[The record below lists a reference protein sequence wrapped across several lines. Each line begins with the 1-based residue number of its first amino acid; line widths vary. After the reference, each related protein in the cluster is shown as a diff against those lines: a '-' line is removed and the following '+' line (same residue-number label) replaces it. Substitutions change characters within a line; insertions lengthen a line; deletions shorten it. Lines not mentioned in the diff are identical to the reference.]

1 MPNSQYRVREPGP
14 KPKTTRSKAAS
25 ADVMTIIEAEPY
37 PFDLDPARNYL
48 LIFVMHRDFVEP
60 GGFGV

>member
-1 MPNSQYRVREPGP
+1 MREPGP
-14 KPKTTRSKAAS
+14 KPKTARSKAAS